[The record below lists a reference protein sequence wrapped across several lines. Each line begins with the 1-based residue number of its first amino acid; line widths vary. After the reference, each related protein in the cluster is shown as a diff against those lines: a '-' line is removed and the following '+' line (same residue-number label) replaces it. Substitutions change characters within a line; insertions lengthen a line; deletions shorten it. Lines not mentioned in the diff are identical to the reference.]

1 MMALIKTMG
10 ANMPADADVADAM
23 SMYDGS
29 SSYVGSTSSGWKN
42 GF

>member
-10 ANMPADADVADAM
+10 ANMPADADADAM

-29 SSYVGSTSSGWKN
+29 SSYVGATSSGWKN